1 MKRRMAWI
9 AAAALVVAAGLQAK
23 AAEFD
28 FADPKGVNA
37 MQLLL
42 DTPLEPIV
50 GTAAGIG
57 GKVAFDPAAP
67 EKTRG
72 HIEVQATEIAFSNPM
87 MTKVAQGAD
96 WLHVEVHPDLRFDV
110 AEVLEVRKDAA
121 TGRLMLKVRGE
132 FECRGVKK
140 PLVVDVSAHHLP
152 GRMGE
157 RMPKA
162 KGDLLVLRAEFTI
175 KRTDFGLKQDP
186 AFLLVADEVQVRFA
200 IVGHAPVP

>member
-1 MKRRMAWI
+1 MKRPMIWI
-9 AAAALVVAAGLQAK
+9 AAAALVAATGLRTT

-37 MQLLL
+37 MQLML

-50 GTAAGIG
+50 GTAAGVG

-72 HIEVQATEIAFSNPM
+72 YIEVQTAEIAFSNPM
-87 MTKVAQGAD
+87 MTKVAHGAD

-121 TGRLMLKVRGE
+121 TGRPVLKVRGE
-132 FECRGVKK
+132 FECRGVKR

-157 RMPKA
+157 RVQKA
-162 KGDLLVLRAEFTI
+162 KGDLLVLRAQFSI
-175 KRTDFGLKQDP
+175 KRSDFGLKQDP

-200 IVGHAPVP
+200 IVGHAPAP